1 MENINGQTF
10 DVVVIGGGII
20 GASTAR
26 EVAAEGY
33 SVLLVEKDD
42 FASGATSRS
51 SRLLHCGLRYFEA
64 PKPVRT
70 FMMHPSRLLNALKM
84 SKQAMKARYEVV
96 KSVPQRVNSINFI
109 LPIYSDDDF
118 KPWQIDL
125 GFSVLSRFTP
135 DDVPL
140 DYQRIGKSE
149 ALSNPLIASL
159 SNKDKLIGAA
169 KFTEYQFNWPE
180 RLCVD
185 AVMDAK
191 RLGAVTLNYTVAK
204 IKDASGGERTIELKG
219 HGGKTAQVKASRV
232 MVMAGAW
239 IDRVLSDV
247 ESTMPR
253 KSTGTKGAHIVVKLP
268 EACRGQGITKLNSQ
282 GEPFYCIPWS
292 DYHYIGPTETLYEG
306 NPDEVHADSDDVRF
320 LLEET
325 ASLFPGLKI
334 THEDIVSTWAGV
346 RPLTFDE
353 NQPKGARNKVLHD
366 LSRHGLSG
374 VYALTAGPIMS
385 HRDTGREVVTK
396 LLQEIEP
403 HGQKTSLEYAS
414 EFSLN
419 YADNFY
425 SEFSEESIKKAVKD
439 EDARTIFD
447 VIYRRLGIGWDYD
460 ALPELDVDHVSRI
473 MARELHWTEVDR
485 KSEVETFLRESKR
498 LFDVPDI

>member
-1 MENINGQTF
+1 M
-10 DVVVIGGGII
+10 
-20 GASTAR
+20 
-26 EVAAEGY
+26 
-33 SVLLVEKDD
+33 
-42 FASGATSRS
+42 
-51 SRLLHCGLRYFEA
+51 
-64 PKPVRT
+64 
-70 FMMHPSRLLNALKM
+70 
-84 SKQAMKARYEVV
+84 
-96 KSVPQRVNSINFI
+96 
-109 LPIYSDDDF
+109 
-118 KPWQIDL
+118 
-125 GFSVLSRFTP
+125 
-135 DDVPL
+135 
-140 DYQRIGKSE
+140 
-149 ALSNPLIASL
+149 
-159 SNKDKLIGAA
+159 
-169 KFTEYQFNWPE
+169 
-180 RLCVD
+180 
-185 AVMDAK
+185 
-191 RLGAVTLNYTVAK
+191 
-204 IKDASGGERTIELKG
+204 
-219 HGGKTAQVKASRV
+219 
-232 MVMAGAW
+232 
-239 IDRVLSDV
+239 
-247 ESTMPR
+247 
-253 KSTGTKGAHIVVKLP
+253 
-268 EACRGQGITKLNSQ
+268 
-282 GEPFYCIPWS
+282 
-292 DYHYIGPTETLYEG
+292 YEG

-485 KSEVETFLRESKR
+485 KSEVQTFLKESKR